1 MLPID
6 IGNNF
11 SVFAGPKHQST
22 AIDSMVNGSSIDA
35 LEAGS
40 LVTRKCLECHLKG
53 GVIPRVYIWGRG
65 CGAGKL
71 LSQAPNYVHSPSGSD
86 LIEDEHLID
95 IKPTC

>member
-1 MLPID
+1 M
-6 IGNNF
+6 G
-11 SVFAGPKHQST
+11 HHT
-22 AIDSMVNGSSIDA
+22 DA